1 MRLAIVMNSQ
11 AGSLLQ
17 REPAEVIDQV
27 TKAFTAAG
35 HQVDCICV
43 PSAAVGA
50 AMEKAAS
57 SGADILVVGG
67 GDGTIKT
74 GAEIALRHGI
84 AFGLLPLGTMNL
96 LARDLCIPLELEGA
110 MAALA
115 QGVVRPIDVAYIN
128 DTPFLNNAVIGLYAR
143 MVHEREKL
151 RQRRGWRKWPAMGW
165 ALVKTIASNPRLT
178 VTLALADGTT
188 KRVDTHM
195 VAIANNAYEEGYGPV
210 PHRER
215 LDDGRLSL
223 YIGKHRTR
231 WGLVQL
237 FLRALLSKWKNDPE
251 LEVHHVTA
259 ATVHSRH
266 RHLRVAIDGEL
277 ERRRTPLRFRIE
289 PGQLRV
295 WHPVGAE
302 TVREG
307 AASQRAG

>member
-17 REPAEVIDQV
+17 REPAEVIAQV
-27 TKAFTAAG
+27 TRAFTAAG
-35 HQVDCICV
+35 HHVDCVCV
-43 PSAAVGA
+43 PGADVTA
-50 AMEKAAS
+50 AMEKAAC
-57 SGADILVVGG
+57 SGADMLVVGG

-96 LARDLCIPLELEGA
+96 LARDLGIPLELDAA
-110 MAALA
+110 MAVLA
-115 QGVVRPIDVAYIN
+115 QGPVKPIDVAYLN
-128 DTPFLNNAVIGLYAR
+128 DSPFLNNAVIGLYAR

-151 RQRRGWRKWPAMGW
+151 RRQHGWRKWPAMGL

-178 VTLALADGTT
+178 VTLSLADGTT
-188 KRVDTHM
+188 RRVETHM

-215 LDDGRLSL
+215 LDDGRLSI

-266 RHLRVAIDGEL
+266 RHLRLAIDGEL

-295 WHPVGAE
+295 WHP
-302 TVREG
+302 T
-307 AASQRAG
+307 AAQT